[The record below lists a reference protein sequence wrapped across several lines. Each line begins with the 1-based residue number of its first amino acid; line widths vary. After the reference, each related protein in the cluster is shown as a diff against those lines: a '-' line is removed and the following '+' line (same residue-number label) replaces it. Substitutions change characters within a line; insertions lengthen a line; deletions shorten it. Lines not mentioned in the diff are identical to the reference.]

1 MFMPMAV
8 CIKYNN
14 YDDDVTYTTRRIYE
28 LAVIHHNI

>member
-14 YDDDVTYTTRRIYE
+14 YDDDVTYILHDVYA